1 VGAAVRRR
9 RTPLSCGAVPERF
22 AIAQV
27 SPHPWED
34 EHEVN
39 AFVGELGGE
48 LAARGHRILVLAPSR
63 SPALVRESRRL
74 IRSAREAPETL
85 FDPDGGVRVLG
96 VGELLPLQRRRGTAP
111 SPPVDVARTVEEVL
125 TIAPLDFVHVHEPF
139 APSASSVALRHSRA
153 LNVGSFHAP
162 TERVLS
168 TQVAR
173 RFVELFFGRLDART
187 ASFGATQELMER
199 FFPAHYRP
207 LRPGATRAE
216 RPPYDGPL
224 RIAFCA
230 QEERQALRLFLRA
243 LRRLPDDIEWE
254 ATVFS
259 PTGAVPTGA
268 LRSRL
273 RDRLELVSASEA
285 TESEVLARAD
295 VAVAAS
301 LGHVPAPGL
310 LVRALGAG
318 AVPVAARLEAYEE
331 VLAEGEL
338 GLLFEPGE
346 VEVLAGQLERL
357 ARDPECRDR
366 LRDAAAAS
374 QAERAWT
381 RVADE
386 AEAIYGELAA
396 LRRPADG
403 LRPEVRERLAKRRM
417 IDVDLHMHTD
427 HSHDCV
433 TPVDVLL
440 ATARERGLG
449 AIAVTDHN
457 EISGALDARAK
468 AAEYGVKVIVG
479 EEVKTADQGEVI
491 GLFIERKIPR
501 GMSLEETIAA
511 IRDQGGVVYVPHP
524 FDRLHAV
531 PDYEHLL
538 RVVRDIDVIEVF
550 NPRIAI
556 AAWNEEAVRFAGKY
570 RIPGGAGSDAHVAQ
584 GLGAV
589 RIRMRDFDGPEE
601 FLHSLRD
608 ADILGRPSSLKYAQ
622 VQALKFLETRATPPA
637 ARRAT
642 RRRRVRRAM
651 AGRNAQ

>member
-1 VGAAVRRR
+1 
-9 RTPLSCGAVPERF
+9 VPERF

-27 SPHPWED
+27 TPHPWED

-39 AFVGELGGE
+39 AFAGELANE
-48 LAARGHRILVLAPSR
+48 LAARGHRLLVLAPSR

-74 IRSAREAPETL
+74 IRAAREAPETL

-96 VGELLPLQRRRGTAP
+96 VGELLPLQRRGGGP
-111 SPPVDVARTVEEVL
+111 SPPVDIARTMEEVL
-125 TIAPLDFVHVHEPF
+125 THAPLDFVHVHEPF

-187 ASFGATQELMER
+187 ASFRATQELMER
-199 FFPAHYRP
+199 AFPAHYRP
-207 LRPGATRAE
+207 LRPGAAHVE
-216 RPPYDGPL
+216 RPPRDPSEPV
-224 RIAFCA
+224 RFAFCA

-243 LRRLPDDIEWE
+243 LRRLPDDLEWE

-259 PTGAVPTGA
+259 PTGAAPSGA

-273 RDRLELVSASEA
+273 RDRLTLVSAADA

-295 VAVAAS
+295 VAIAAS
-301 LGHVPAPGL
+301 LGQAPAPGL

-331 VLAEGEL
+331 VLGEGDL
-338 GLLFEPGE
+338 GLLFEPGDID
-346 VEVLAGQLERL
+346 VLAGQLERL
-357 ARDPECRDR
+357 ARDPECRER
-366 LRDAAAAS
+366 LRARAAAS
-374 QAERAWT
+374 HADRAWS

-396 LRRPADG
+396 LRRPPIG
-403 LRPEVRERLAKRRM
+403 VRPEVRERLSRRRL

-440 ATARERGLG
+440 STARERGLG

-457 EISGALDARAK
+457 EISGALEARAK

-479 EEVKTADQGEVI
+479 EEVKTAGQGEVI
-491 GLFIERKIPR
+491 GLFIEEKIPR
-501 GMSLEETIAA
+501 GMSLAETIAD
-511 IRDQGGVVYVPHP
+511 IRRQGGLVYVPHP

-538 RVVRDIDVIEVF
+538 DVVGDIDAIEIF

-570 RIPGGAGSDAHVAQ
+570 RIPGGAGSDSHVAH
-584 GLGAV
+584 GLGGV

-601 FLHSLRD
+601 FLESLRE
-608 ADILGRPSSLKYAQ
+608 ADILGRPSSLRYAQ
-622 VQALKFLETRATPPA
+622 VQALKFLETRATPAA

-642 RRRRVRRAM
+642 RRRRVRRAV
-651 AGRNAQ
+651 AGRDAQ

>member
-1 VGAAVRRR
+1 
-9 RTPLSCGAVPERF
+9 VPERY

-27 SPHPWED
+27 TPHAWED

-39 AFVGELGGE
+39 AFVADLAGE
-48 LAARGHRILVLAPSR
+48 LAARGHRMLVLAPSR
-63 SPALVRESRRL
+63 SRELVRESRRL
-74 IRSAREAPETL
+74 IRSARETPNTL

-96 VGELLPLQRRRGTAP
+96 VGELLPLQRRGGLPA
-111 SPPVDVARTVEEVL
+111 PPVDVSRTIEEVL
-125 TIAPLDFVHVHEPF
+125 ALAPLDFVHVHEPF

-153 LNVGSFHAP
+153 LNIGSFHAP

-199 FFPAHYRP
+199 FFPAHYRL
-207 LRPGATRAE
+207 LRPGAAATE
-216 RPPYDGPL
+216 RPPHDGPI
-224 RIAFCA
+224 RFAFCA

-243 LRRLPDDIEWE
+243 LRRLPGDLDWE

-259 PTGAVPTGA
+259 PTGAAPTGA

-273 RDRLELVSASEA
+273 RDRLTLLSADDASEGA
-285 TESEVLARAD
+285 VLAQAE
-295 VAVAAS
+295 VVVAAT
-301 LGHVPAPGL
+301 LGAIPAPGL

-318 AVPVAARLEAYEE
+318 AVPVAARLPAYEE
-331 VLAEGEL
+331 VLGDGEL
-338 GLLFEPGE
+338 GLLFEPGD
-346 VEVLAGQLERL
+346 VDVLAGQLERVAREPEL
-357 ARDPECRDR
+357 VERLRRRAVDARDE
-366 LRDAAAAS
+366 LS
-374 QAERAWT
+374 WS

-403 LRPEVRERLAKRRM
+403 LAPAVRERLARRKL

-427 HSHDCV
+427 HSNDCV
-433 TPVDVLL
+433 TPVEVLL
-440 ATARERGLG
+440 ATAREKGLG

-457 EISGALDARAK
+457 EISGALEARAK
-468 AAEYGVKVIVG
+468 AAEFGVKVIVG
-479 EEVKTADQGEVI
+479 EEVKTLDQGEVI
-491 GLFIERKIPR
+491 GLFIEEKIPR
-501 GMSLEETIAA
+501 GMTLEETIAE
-511 IRDQGGVVYVPHP
+511 IRRQGGIVYVPHP
-524 FDRLHAV
+524 FDRLHSV

-538 RVVRDIDVIEVF
+538 RVVDDVDAIEVF

-556 AAWNEEAVRFAGKY
+556 PAWNEEAVRFAGKY

-601 FLHSLRD
+601 FLLSLRE
-608 ADILGRPSSLKYAQ
+608 ADIIGRPSSLRYAQ
-622 VQALKFLETRATPPA
+622 VQALKFLETRATPAA
-637 ARRAT
+637 ARRASK
-642 RRRRVRRAM
+642 RRRVRRAV
-651 AGRNAQ
+651 AGRDAQ